1 MGSIDYVKLY
11 SLQDKVLDIIF
22 NIGSIFY
29 LTGGTCLS
37 RFYQEKRYSD
47 DLDLFTH
54 INNDFSREIKEI
66 RNALD
71 KKFKITNEVSSKDFI
86 RFKIDDI
93 LQVDFINDRVMRYEK
108 TIHLDNGYIIDNCK
122 NILSNK
128 ITAIMGRDNPKDIFD
143 IYLIDKCYSYCW
155 NEILG
160 VAHTKNDF
168 NNNDLIIRL
177 KTFPVFLLTSISL
190 KDSKFLDNF
199 ENEYGIMIEKIE
211 HSIEKN
217 GQN

>member
-71 KKFKITNEVSSKDFI
+71 KKFKIT
-86 RFKIDDI
+86 KIA
-93 LQVDFINDRVMRYEK
+93 
-108 TIHLDNGYIIDNCK
+108 LDNIQ
-122 NILSNK
+122 LQNK
-128 ITAIMGRDNPKDIFD
+128 ICKV
-143 IYLIDKCYSYCW
+143 YK
-155 NEILG
+155 
-160 VAHTKNDF
+160 
-168 NNNDLIIRL
+168 
-177 KTFPVFLLTSISL
+177 
-190 KDSKFLDNF
+190 
-199 ENEYGIMIEKIE
+199 
-211 HSIEKN
+211 
-217 GQN
+217 